1 MIHVSLGVE
10 LEAPPCGTFC
20 VDCALH
26 RTLELDSDKVDL
38 DTADPPALDKLGQQ

>member
-20 VDCALH
+20 VDSLH

-38 DTADPPALDKLGQQ
+38 DSADPLASEKLGQQ